1 MRLIASHYTSNVGR
15 CHNIRSSWPPMK
27 GWKSKSW
34 EFTNSPTLKLSVL
47 LLILTLTTP
56 PKVAQHKSKSLRVPK
71 LEKVWK
77 YLIQIVEYL
86 IQIVEYVTQIVHYLK
101 QIAEYLKNC
110 LCVLGSYCTRAHI
123 NHQNH
128 RAFVERAHWPLKAGR
143 NAYFQIFEMKV
154 LRGNMFLFENGTL
167 SRCAIFQFLRK
178 KLKRTNLAPLK
189 QSFWSKWKI
198 ANYFQEI
205 SNKKCK

>member
-77 YLIQIVEYL
+77 YLIQIFECL
-86 IQIVEYVTQIVHYLK
+86 KQIVEYLKQIVDYLK
-101 QIAEYLKNC
+101 QIAEYLKYC
-110 LCVLGSYCTRAHI
+110 LGVLGRYCTRAHI
-123 NHQNH
+123 NHPNH
-128 RAFVERAHWPLKAGR
+128 RAFVKRAHWPLKAGR
-143 NAYFQIFEMKV
+143 NAYFQIFEIKV

-189 QSFWSKWKI
+189 QSFSSKWKI
-198 ANYFQEI
+198 ANNF
-205 SNKKCK
+205 